1 MPIPVFATLSVA
13 GGFGLFAAQRHGQGS
28 QPLVAQLT
36 PKSARQ
42 VDRGDRTD
50 DTRLNTDRHLALS
63 CGLVGS
69 AALGGL
75 GLPVM
80 PMVSLS
86 GLIYLSGYFIYRGAQ
101 QWQRTHRVT
110 LETNDA
116 VLSTGLLLTGHMG
129 AGILF
134 ATLYF
139 TGRKL
144 EEAGDAALDHFA
156 DEDALFATTPANT
169 SKQWRGWID
178 QSALPLLTLSVV
190 STPFLG
196 FGRAVSVLVANFAYD
211 YRVFVPL
218 GTIRFLRTAQAHD
231 IHIRNAHVFDLLQQT
246 DVLVIDGAG
255 VDDLARPDVAPADDL
270 VVRWVEPGR
279 AAAVVAAEQAA
290 GRVVAYFHPHPQTA
304 ARAGADLAIAC
315 PQEGAS
321 MDGVHVVV
329 PSNRVADLFALSAAL
344 EARRRRGLGL
354 ALAPSILNLSGIF
367 LWYFSP
373 LTVLLVDF
381 GGMGAGLIN
390 AVWTPP
396 VSPERAKRFI

>member
-50 DTRLNTDRHLALS
+50 DTRLNIDRHLALS
-63 CGLVGS
+63 WGLVGS

-80 PMVSLS
+80 PLVSLS

-116 VLSTGLLLTGHMG
+116 VLATGLLLTGHIG
-129 AGILF
+129 AGALF

-246 DVLVIDGAG
+246 DVLVIDGAA
-255 VDDLARPDVAPADDL
+255 LMTWRARCCACGRSGCAL
-270 VVRWVEPGR
+270 GR
-279 AAAVVAAEQAA
+279 AGSGGDRRCRGTGGRARGRLLSPPSSGGGEGRRRFGHRMPA
-290 GRVVAYFHPHPQTA
+290 GRCVHGRRPCRCAAQSCGGPLHPEC
-304 ARAGADLAIAC
+304 GSGSGGG
-315 PQEGAS
+315 EGWVWRSPPAS
-321 MDGVHVVV
+321 
-329 PSNRVADLFALSAAL
+329 S
-344 EARRRRGLGL
+344 
-354 ALAPSILNLSGIF
+354 
-367 LWYFSP
+367 
-373 LTVLLVDF
+373 T
-381 GGMGAGLIN
+381 
-390 AVWTPP
+390 
-396 VSPERAKRFI
+396 